1 MGNTK
6 AISGNAIHQG
16 FSVVGIQRGGST
28 ATAVKGSGTY
38 DFPSGKTGFVQYS
51 SADYSA
57 KYDDYGMKRKTLAI
71 GSWDMDATET
81 VSVTHGLTG
90 ATWKDTRSIELSIR
104 NDDDNTRYT
113 NNGSDPATGMTKN
126 DVVAS
131 GVTSTSIVLCRRA
144 GGQFDSTEFDNIA
157 ISRGNVT
164 IWYE

>member
-1 MGNTK
+1 MERY
-6 AISGNAIHQG
+6 Q
-16 FSVVGIQRGGST
+16 
-28 ATAVKGSGTY
+28 
-38 DFPSGKTGFVQYS
+38 
-51 SADYSA
+51 
-57 KYDDYGMKRKTLAI
+57 
-71 GSWDMDATET
+71 
-81 VSVTHGLTG
+81 
-90 ATWKDTRSIELSIR
+90 SIELSIR